1 MKNIL
6 TSLFV
11 FFLVIAVINTA
22 EANLIH
28 NGSFE
33 TPEIGGVEAD
43 GNNIIS
49 SDGGS
54 SWTVFT
60 KIDGGWTTNIG
71 QGIEIQE
78 NGTVSGIL
86 AEDGDQYVELDSH
99 PTPGDTKMGQV
110 VNLSVGSYEL
120 SFYYISRTTDA
131 NGTNGISYG
140 YDNTTLG
147 STLFSNLWVQ
157 YSSIFTVETAGNHN
171 IWFQSFG
178 SSSVFATDA
187 DTVFATDDDTVG
199 GFIDNVV
206 LNPVPEPATMLL
218 FGTGLIGLAGLTRRK
233 KK

>member
-33 TPEIGGVEAD
+33 TPDIGGDETAA
-43 GNNIIS
+43 NNTIS
-49 SDGGS
+49 PGGDGGS

-60 KIDGGWTTNIG
+60 QIDGGWTTNSG

-78 NGTVSGIL
+78 NGTVSGISTTF
-86 AEDGDQYVELDSH
+86 GDQYVELDSH
-99 PTPGDTKMGQV
+99 PTPGDTKMGQL

-120 SFYYISRTTDA
+120 SFYYIPRTNDA
-131 NGTNGISYG
+131 NGTNGIRYG
-140 YDNTTLG
+140 YDDTTLG
-147 STLFSNLWVQ
+147 YTLFSNSWVQ
-157 YSSIFTVETAGNHN
+157 YSSIFSVATAGDHN

-178 SSSVFATDA
+178 SLSDFAADA
-187 DTVFATDDDTVG
+187 DTVG

>member
-1 MKNIL
+1 LKNIL

-33 TPEIGGVEAD
+33 TPEIGEVEA
-43 GNNIIS
+43 GTNNIIS
-49 SDGGS
+49 SEGGS

-60 KIDGGWTTNIG
+60 KIDGGWTTNSG

-78 NGTVSGIL
+78 NGTVSGISTTF
-86 AEDGDQYVELDSH
+86 GDQYVELDSH
-99 PTPGDTKMGQV
+99 PSPGDTKMGQL

-120 SFYYISRTTDA
+120 SFYYIPRTNDA
-131 NGTNGISYG
+131 NGTNGIRYG
-140 YDNTTLG
+140 YDDTTLG
-147 STLFSNLWVQ
+147 HTLFSDSWVQ
-157 YSSIFTVETAGNHN
+157 YSSIFSVTTAGDLN

-178 SSSVFATDA
+178 SLSGFAADA
-187 DTVFATDDDTVG
+187 DTVG